1 MNNLKNDSQRN
12 GHVLKLLCALIMVMI
27 MAAGMLL
34 TGCGGSSGESENG
47 NGEEEGSKQ
56 TQSIERDGTYDQ
68 KDDVRDYLVEYG
80 ELPANYITKNEARD
94 LGWNG
99 GSVEQYAPGKCIG
112 GDRFGNYEK
121 KLPKSDD
128 RDYYHECDIDTLGK
142 DSRGAKRIIYSK
154 DGDIYYTEDHYGTF
168 EKIDGE

>member
-12 GHVLKLLCALIMVMI
+12 SHVLKLLCALIMVMI

-34 TGCGGSSGESENG
+34 TGCGDSSGDSGNG
-47 NGEEEGSKQ
+47 NGEEEGNKQ

-80 ELPANYITKNEARD
+80 ELPSNYITKNEARD

-121 KLPKSDD
+121 KLSILWG
-128 RDYYHECDIDTLGK
+128 RTAAGQ
-142 DSRGAKRIIYSK
+142 SG
-154 DGDIYYTEDHYGTF
+154 
-168 EKIDGE
+168 

>member
-1 MNNLKNDSQRN
+1 MNGYFQLVITPKGTGIRVFPPTD
-12 GHVLKLLCALIMVMI
+12 GGDALNV
-27 MAAGMLL
+27 
-34 TGCGGSSGESENG
+34 N
-47 NGEEEGSKQ
+47 
-56 TQSIERDGTYDQ
+56 
-68 KDDVRDYLVEYG
+68 DVRDYLVEYG
-80 ELPANYITKNEARD
+80 ELPSNYITKNEARD

-121 KLPKSDD
+121 KLPKNDD

-154 DGDIYYTEDHYGTF
+154 DGDIYYTEDHYESF

>member
-12 GHVLKLLCALIMVMI
+12 SHVLKLLCALIMVMI

-34 TGCGGSSGESENG
+34 TGCGGSSGDSGNG
-47 NGEEEGSKQ
+47 NGEEEGNKQ

-80 ELPANYITKNEARD
+80 KLPSNYITKNEARD

-121 KLPKSDD
+121 KLPKNDD
-128 RDYYHECDIDTLGK
+128 RDYYHECDIDTMGK

-154 DGDIYYTEDHYGTF
+154 DGDIYYTEDHYESF